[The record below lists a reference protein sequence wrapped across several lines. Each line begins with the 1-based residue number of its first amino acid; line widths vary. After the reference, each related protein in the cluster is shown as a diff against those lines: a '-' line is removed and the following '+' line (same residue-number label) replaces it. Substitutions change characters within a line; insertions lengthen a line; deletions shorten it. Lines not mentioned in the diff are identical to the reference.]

1 LKHWILTSE
10 GGRNRS
16 VRDLIKIRRKM
27 RIRVRDLP
35 SQLKPGAEKEDD
47 DPTTREDITR
57 SARTVSGGGGTNRDN
72 KLT

>member
-1 LKHWILTSE
+1 LKHRLLTCE

-16 VRDLIKIRRKM
+16 VRDLIKTRRKM

-35 SQLKPGAEKEDD
+35 SQSKPGAGKEDV
-47 DPTTREDITR
+47 TR